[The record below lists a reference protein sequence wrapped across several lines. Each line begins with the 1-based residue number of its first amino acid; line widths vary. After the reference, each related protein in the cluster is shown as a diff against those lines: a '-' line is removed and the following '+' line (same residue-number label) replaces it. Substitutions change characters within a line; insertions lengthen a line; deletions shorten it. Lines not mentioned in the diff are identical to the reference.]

1 MSDTAA
7 AQLKR
12 ILHLIPLCADDR
24 NHSLDEIAGVLDTDK
39 QTLLRDLRALSERF
53 GDPGGFIEAVEV
65 FVEPSH
71 FSLRSDQFRRPMRL
85 TLRELGALNLGLAI
99 LEAERP
105 PDEQAVIERARAR
118 LAQAIAALPD
128 DEIEDELR
136 HAEEGADADPEILR
150 VVREG
155 VRLDRCV
162 AIRYTSANA
171 TEPSDRVICPL
182 ALVPSRGRWFV
193 IGAVDDQVRV
203 YRVDRMESA
212 ELLPET
218 FDRAQAPSHEQLFS
232 GERIFIGEASETLTV
247 WYSPAIAGWI
257 AEREEVTRADDGSVT
272 VSYPLGDVEWAVRH
286 VLQYGPDAEV
296 LAPPSVRAMVVST
309 LRGMVG

>member
-12 ILHLIPLCADDR
+12 ILQLIPICADDR
-24 NHSLDEIAGVLDTDK
+24 SHSLDEMAGVLGTDR

-53 GDPGGFIEAVEV
+53 GDPGGFVEAVAV
-65 FVEPSH
+65 FVEPEQ

-118 LAQAIAALPD
+118 LAQAIAALPED
-128 DEIEDELR
+128 DLQDELR
-136 HAEEGADADPEILR
+136 HAAEGADADPEILR

-162 AIRYTSANA
+162 SIRYTSASA

-193 IGAVDDQVRV
+193 IGAVAEEVRV
-203 YRVDRMESA
+203 YRVDRIESA

-218 FDRAQAPSHEQLFS
+218 FDRSQAPAHEELFS
-232 GERIFIGEASETLTV
+232 GERVFVGETSETLTV
-247 WYSPAIAGWI
+247 WYSAAIAAWI
-257 AEREEVTRADDGSVT
+257 AEREEVTPAADGSVT
-272 VSYPLGDVEWAVRH
+272 VDYPLGDAEWAVRH

-296 LAPPSVRAMVVST
+296 LAPASVRAMVVDR
-309 LRGMVG
+309 LRQMIP